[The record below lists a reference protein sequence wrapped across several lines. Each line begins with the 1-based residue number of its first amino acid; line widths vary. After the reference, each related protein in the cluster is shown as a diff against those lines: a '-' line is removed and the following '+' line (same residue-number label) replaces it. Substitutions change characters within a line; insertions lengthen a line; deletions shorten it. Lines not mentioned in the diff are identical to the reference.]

1 MYIEEIYGVC
11 VYQAILAKNDFGQ
24 RRTSNLRIS
33 SNRNNALPKPNAGQI
48 NFTGTGVVLNMEL
61 NHGTKVM
68 SKPTQLEKVIPMRM
82 VKLRAF
88 PKNGLC

>member
-1 MYIEEIYGVC
+1 V
-11 VYQAILAKNDFGQ
+11 
-24 RRTSNLRIS
+24 
-33 SNRNNALPKPNAGQI
+33 PKPNAGQI
-48 NFTGTGVVLNMEL
+48 NFTGTGFVLNIEL

-68 SKPTQLEKVIPMRM
+68 SKPTQLEKVMPMKM

>member
-1 MYIEEIYGVC
+1 MEEIYSLC
-11 VYQAILAKNDFGQ
+11 IYQAILAKNDFGY
-24 RRTSNLRIS
+24 RLTRNLRVS
-33 SNRNNALPKPNAGQI
+33 SNINNAIPKPNAGQT
-48 NFTGTGVVLNMEL
+48 NFTGTGVVLNTEL
-61 NHGTKVM
+61 NHGTRVM